1 MGVSPHTVSIH
12 ILDDDSL
19 LNIFYLYRPFIFGED
34 NNTNA
39 TVTGGDGGWGSGR
52 WWYKPAHVCQRWRN
66 IILGSSSYLDLSL
79 VCTKG
84 TPVADMLA
92 HSPPL
97 PLTIDYSPEHDEIA
111 AADEERAILALKQ
124 HGRVRRVRLGMPV
137 TNLRRLVMV
146 MNEEYPILETLIVI
160 PWIMDDTTILMFPET
175 LLAPHLRHLSLVKF
189 SHPIGSQLL
198 TTVVGL
204 VSLSLFM
211 THPATYFP
219 PSTLLRWLS
228 FMPQLETLVITFFF
242 AVPSRDVERQLSR
255 VPVMTH
261 VTLSNL
267 HSLAIHGVSAYLEA
281 VVSRITTPRLEELQ
295 VSFTNQLTFSV
306 PGLLQFMNTLE
317 NLGFDSAK
325 FKFSNTRVDA
335 KVYLREEDEM
345 RPLILSVLCL
355 HLDWQV
361 SSVAQIF
368 NLRSQMFSAVEH
380 LALEHEV
387 HDWSSEEHNDV
398 DRIEWLKLLTSFGKV
413 KTLSVAHGLVQGL
426 SQCLQS
432 EDGELS
438 SELLPELQE
447 ITYSGRGN
455 TGDQFTSFIDVRQNA
470 GRPITLIRRS
480 PSPDPSPPD
489 AV

>member
-1 MGVSPHTVSIH
+1 
-12 ILDDDSL
+12 
-19 LNIFYLYRPFIFGED
+19 
-34 NNTNA
+34 
-39 TVTGGDGGWGSGR
+39 
-52 WWYKPAHVCQRWRN
+52 
-66 IILGSSSYLDLSL
+66 
-79 VCTKG
+79 
-84 TPVADMLA
+84 
-92 HSPPL
+92 
-97 PLTIDYSPEHDEIA
+97 
-111 AADEERAILALKQ
+111 
-124 HGRVRRVRLGMPV
+124 
-137 TNLRRLVMV
+137 
-146 MNEEYPILETLIVI
+146 
-160 PWIMDDTTILMFPET
+160 
-175 LLAPHLRHLSLVKF
+175 
-189 SHPIGSQLL
+189 
-198 TTVVGL
+198 
-204 VSLSLFM
+204 
-211 THPATYFP
+211 
-219 PSTLLRWLS
+219 
-228 FMPQLETLVITFFF
+228 MPQLETLVISFFF

-267 HSLAIHGVSAYLEA
+267 SSLAIHGVSAYLEA

-306 PGLLQFMNTLE
+306 PGLLQFMSTLE
-317 NLGFDSAK
+317 NLRFDSAK
-325 FKFSNTRVDA
+325 FKFSNMRVDA
-335 KVYLREEDEM
+335 EVYPREEDEI
-345 RPLILSVLCL
+345 RSLFISVLCL

-387 HDWSSEEHNDV
+387 HNLSSEEHNDV
-398 DRIEWLKLLTSFGKV
+398 DRIEWLRLLTSFGKV

-432 EDGELS
+432 EDDELS

-455 TGDQFTSFIDVRQNA
+455 TGDAFTSFIDVRQNT
-470 GRPITLIRRS
+470 GRPITLVRRS